1 MVKRNDPRQPQEREM
16 KFMVIVKATA
26 ATEAGQMPDPAAYG
40 GGMGGPAPGGSP
52 YEQSSR

>member
-1 MVKRNDPRQPQEREM
+1 MR
-16 KFMVIVKATA
+16 IVSAILLAVALSGCAGSSGTQ
-26 ATEAGQMPDPAAYG
+26 GQMPDPAAYG